1 MWACRGLKPMSAK
14 TSTSVQNTLNTNA
27 MKTLSEFSQETAA
40 LHHTAIVMCPAL
52 IVSYPNVVACL
63 SCRVSL
69 LSLCHV
75 STFAAH
81 Y

>member
-1 MWACRGLKPMSAK
+1 MWASRGLKPMSAK
-14 TSTSVQNTLNTNA
+14 TSQSVQNTLNTNA
-27 MKTLSEFSQETAA
+27 MKTLSEFSQVA
-40 LHHTAIVMCPAL
+40 LHHPAIVMCPTL

-75 STFAAH
+75 STIAAH